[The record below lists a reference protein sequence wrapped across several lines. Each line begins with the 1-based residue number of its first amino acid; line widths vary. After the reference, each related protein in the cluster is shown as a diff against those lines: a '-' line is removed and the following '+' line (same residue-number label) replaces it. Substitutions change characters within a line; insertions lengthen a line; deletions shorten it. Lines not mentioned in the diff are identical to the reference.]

1 MVWRRCDDG
10 WATYCM
16 RNHRQV
22 AKRIGHTFTMT
33 RPLQQDAEWTDSE
46 VRRIMR
52 ATQGAAAHT

>member
-1 MVWRRCDDG
+1 
-10 WATYCM
+10 M